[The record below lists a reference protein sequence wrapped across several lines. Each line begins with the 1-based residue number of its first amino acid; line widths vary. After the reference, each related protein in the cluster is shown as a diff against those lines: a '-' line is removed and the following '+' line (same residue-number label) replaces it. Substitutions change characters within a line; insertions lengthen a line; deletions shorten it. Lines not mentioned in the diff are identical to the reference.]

1 MRLQSRALAFS
12 LIMLSAG
19 CASLPREAKPT
30 ESSASKVEPVKKMVA
45 SFYGAELAGKKTA
58 SGEIFAPNALTAAH
72 RSLPFG
78 TRLRV
83 TNSETGKKV
92 EVRINDRGPF
102 IAGRDLDLSKGA
114 AAALGMKDDGVQT
127 LFVEIL

>member
-1 MRLQSRALAFS
+1 MRLQSKVLTFI
-12 LIMLSAG
+12 LIMLAAG
-19 CASLPREAKPT
+19 CASMPREAKPAASGT
-30 ESSASKVEPVKKMVA
+30 SKVEPAKKMVA

-58 SGEIFAPNALTAAH
+58 NGEIFAPNGLTAAH

-78 TRLRV
+78 TRLRL
-83 TNSETGKKV
+83 TNRETGKKV

-102 IAGRDLDLSKGA
+102 IPGRDLDLSKGA
-114 AAALGMKDDGVQT
+114 AAALGMKDVGVQT